1 MNGIPIINNQ
11 IFVQNDPNGKIR
23 QYLMNYFQSLR
34 NKQNQNRD
42 MTALTDDILFV
53 IRFVNESVAQPVY
66 ELKEIGIIIL
76 KSCICFNLDIL
87 SMHIFISPKQKILS
101 SLQRDG
107 WHQATSDAFE
117 ELKHLIGE
125 NLAKNWIIY
134 ELPLPNKSDITTYI
148 NENPR
153 LHATE
158 LSINTQNTP
167 IIPPHKMPSYF
178 PLVSIQYEREKASFS
193 IFDYDSHSAKAISLK
208 KALVIDPPKLIFVRD
223 EYKGV

>member
-1 MNGIPIINNQ
+1 MKHLSI
-11 IFVQNDPNGKIR
+11 
-23 QYLMNYFQSLR
+23 SLDSLPPYIV
-34 NKQNQNRD
+34 NIYESFSISISN
-42 MTALTDDILFV
+42 DILFV

-193 IFDYDSHSAKAISLK
+193 IFDYDSHSAKAEGPIYVHSSGRFISFK
-208 KALVIDPPKLIFVRD
+208 FFALSKTCPEIVWTFPS
-223 EYKGV
+223 